1 MAYRLPN
8 GKIKVESK
16 DTLSEIAEDF
26 CGGVSQTEYLGA
38 INGITDLDHIVVGQE
53 LITSTTESKPV
64 SAPTSTMVNI
74 TQFGEITTDPSTLY
88 IAWTWN
94 KVKETDNFKVEWTY
108 DTGDGI
114 WFVGEDAS
122 VKVDPDDPTSC
133 KMQDTYSIPAS
144 ANKVRVRVKPM
155 SRKKDTSNGKN
166 DEVYWNAL
174 WTNANGH
181 TWYRDKSAPAAPKTP
196 TVKLDKLKLTA
207 SIDNINNEYA
217 KKIEFQVCK
226 NNESKSY
233 KTKTAT
239 INAEYASCVF
249 DVDAGGQYKVRA
261 RSYSGSRYSEWSDF
275 SSNVETIPAKVIKLK
290 HCEAESETSVYL
302 SWDEAAAATSYE
314 IQYVLKPSSGYTY
327 EKDEYFDIA
336 GDVKKDSSEFT
347 ERIISGLDSGAE
359 YFFRVRAVNSAGS
372 SEWSNVSEV
381 VIGAKPGAPTT
392 WSSTTTVVT
401 GEPLILYWMHNS
413 RDGSSETYAKLE
425 IYKDNEDISPV
436 TIKKSTNEDEKD
448 LPSSYTLDTSTYTE
462 GAKIKWR
469 ARTSGVTKQMGDWS
483 TQRTVDV
490 YAQPTLQLNVYDG
503 NLNEVNTL
511 TSFPVMVSALA
522 GPNTQTPIGYYLTVT
537 AGSTYTTTD
546 SKGNEISVNKGDM
559 VYSEYFD
566 PPADETARMLQ
577 VVLSANNIDLENGV
591 EYIVTC
597 TVSMNSGL
605 TVDASASFTV
615 QWEDQLFSPNARIT
629 LNEDTLTTEI
639 IPYCENSWT
648 AYYRV
653 EYANY
658 RYIKTDED
666 LVRVYGTRV
675 RGKTTTTGEPVYY
688 GTAWNGDK
696 VYYCIVEES
705 TPVTDVYLSVYRRE
719 FDGGLTELGTEI
731 DGEYEDGTPRFIT
744 ITDPHPSLDLA
755 RYRIV
760 AISKSTGAVSYTDL
774 PGYPVGATCVIIQ
787 WDEDWI
793 PYDVTEDAEM
803 VEPAWTGSLLKL
815 PYNIDVSDNN
825 KSDVTL
831 VEYIGREH
839 PVSYYG
845 TQLGQSSTW
854 NMEIPKSDKET
865 IYALRRLSSWMG
877 DVYVREPSG
886 TGYWANIS
894 VSFNLKHRSMTV
906 PVTLDITRVEGGA

>member
-1 MAYRLPN
+1 MGYLSADGKFIIVEEGDTFSELAEQFYGYSKMDQWAAYAGIKNKNNIVTGEQIPAMPKDSTNTPN
-8 GKIKVESK
+8 NASVGTEIKN
-16 DTLSEIAEDF
+16 IRF
-26 CGGVSQTEYLGA
+26 GVLT
-38 INGITDLDHIVVGQE
+38 
-53 LITSTTESKPV
+53 TSP
-64 SAPTSTMVNI
+64 
-74 TQFGEITTDPSTLY
+74 DTLY
-88 IAWTWN
+88 IAWAWS
-94 KVKETDNFKVEWTY
+94 KLSETKSFTVEWTY
-108 DTGDGI
+108 ETGDGV
-114 WFVGEDAS
+114 WFLGENGS
-122 VKVDPDDPTSC
+122 VSVDKNDPGSC
-133 KMQDTYSIPAS
+133 LMDDTYSIPSTA
-144 ANKVRVRVKPM
+144 KQVRARVKAV
-155 SRKKDTSNGKN
+155 STRSD
-166 DEVYWNAL
+166 DEKSAVKWINSKWSKYYY
-174 WTNANGH
+174 
-181 TWYRDKSAPAAPKTP
+181 WYRDKAAPDVPKTP
-196 TVKLDKLKLTA
+196 TVKLEKLKLTA
-207 SIDNINNEYA
+207 SLDNINNEYA
-217 KKIEFQVCK
+217 KTIEFQVCK
-226 NNESKSY
+226 NNEAKSY
-233 KTKTAT
+233 KTKTAS

-261 RSYSGSRYSEWSDF
+261 RSYSGTRYSEWSDF

-413 RDGSSETYAKLE
+413 KDGSSETYAKLE

-436 TIKKSTNEDEKD
+436 TIKKSTDEDEKD

-469 ARTSGVTKQMGDWS
+469 ARTSGVTKRMGDWS
-483 TQRTVDV
+483 TQRTIDV
-490 YAQPTLQLNVYDG
+490 YAQPTLQLNVYDD

-605 TVDASASFTV
+605 TVDASTSFTV

-639 IPYCENSWT
+639 TPYCENSWT

-653 EYANY
+653 EYSNY
-658 RYIKTDED
+658 RYVKTDED

-675 RGKTTTTGEPVYY
+675 RGKTTTTGEPVYS
-688 GTAWNGDK
+688 GTAWNGDE

-731 DGEYEDGTPRFIT
+731 DGEYEDGTPRFIA

-760 AISKSTGAVSYTDL
+760 AVSKSTGAVSYTDL

-793 PYDVTEDAEM
+793 PYDVIEDAEM

-831 VEYIGREH
+831 VKYIGREH

-865 IYALRRLSSWMG
+865 IYALRRLSSWMS